1 MQPSP
6 GSERPRPVYGV
17 DFSAAAG
24 DAGAKTWVAS
34 GTVAGDDTL
43 EITGVAPLVELLDLD
58 AAARETA
65 LPALAAWIRA
75 LDDDAVVGL
84 DFPFGLPAFVVREAG
99 HDSWRSFISG
109 FPEEMLH
116 SGNDD
121 RDSDGNDDRDGNNDR
136 DSDGNDDSD
145 AADPVRTFTEHC
157 VGLTRAA
164 DRGTYAK
171 RETDAAVGARSPY
184 GFIADTISF
193 YGMRDVLSPI
203 ADDVR
208 VMPMDA
214 RRETAP
220 NGPTVVETYPAA
232 VFDRRGLCRT
242 AYKGTSQAERAR
254 RRRNADGLA
263 NDSES
268 PARSV
273 DELVGGAVS
282 YRSDSAIVE
291 AIVADANGDGLDAVA
306 ACVGAYGA
314 WRNGFETDDDIDLAA
329 VEREG
334 YIYA

>member
-116 SGNDD
+116 SGNND
-121 RDSDGNDDRDGNNDR
+121 RDRDGNDDRDR
-136 DSDGNDDSD
+136 DGNDDSD
-145 AADPVRTFTEHC
+145 AADPVRTFAEHC

-171 RETDAAVGARSPY
+171 RETDVAVGARSPY

-263 NDSES
+263 SDSES
-268 PARSV
+268 LARSA
-273 DELVGGAVS
+273 DGLAGGAVS

>member
-65 LPALAAWIRA
+65 LPALAAWIHA
-75 LDDDAVVGL
+75 LDGDAVVGL

-121 RDSDGNDDRDGNNDR
+121 RDSDGNDD
-136 DSDGNDDSD
+136 SD
-145 AADPVRTFTEHC
+145 AADPVRTFAEHC

-263 NDSES
+263 SDSES
-268 PARSV
+268 LARSV
-273 DELVGGAVS
+273 DGLAGGAVS